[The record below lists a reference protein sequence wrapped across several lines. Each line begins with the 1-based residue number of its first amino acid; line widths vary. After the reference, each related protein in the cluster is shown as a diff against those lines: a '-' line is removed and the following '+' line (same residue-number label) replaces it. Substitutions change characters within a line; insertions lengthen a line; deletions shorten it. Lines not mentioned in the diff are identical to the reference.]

1 MELGAEAEAVPEE
14 TVAAGT
20 PALRGTTQQESVNV
34 FDAEDEQFVLNIQE
48 KTAQQ
53 IYVWLSEKKTGRKV
67 YFANVVMKYSSPFS
81 SSR

>member
-1 MELGAEAEAVPEE
+1 MMAEAEAEAGPEE
-14 TVAAGT
+14 TVAAGK
-20 PALRGTTQQESVNV
+20 PAVRVTTHQESVNV
-34 FDAEDEQFVLNIQE
+34 FDAEDEQFVNEIQE

-67 YFANVVMKYSSPFS
+67 YFANIVMKYSSPFS